1 MIAVVDYGA
10 GNVQSVLN
18 ALDDLKVQYIVSN
31 KEPEIYHADKI
42 IFPGVGE
49 ASFAMRKLHLNSLVT
64 MLRVTKKPLLGI
76 CLGMQL
82 LMSKSD
88 EGDINCLG
96 LIKGNV
102 KKLSSEMKIPQIGW
116 NQVCLT
122 DSESA
127 LFTNIPDNSDFY
139 FVHSYYCKPYD
150 QNIVAGITKYGQE
163 YCSILIK
170 NNIVGVQFHLEK
182 SGMSGSLLLKNIINY
197 FTQLC

>member
-82 LMSKSD
+82 LSEKSN
-88 EGDINCLG
+88 EGNTCCLG
-96 LIKGNV
+96 VVPGTCIKYDETKV
-102 KKLSSEMKIPQIGW
+102 KVPHMGW
-116 NQVCLT
+116 NEVKI
-122 DSESA
+122 DMNSI
-127 LFTNIPDNSDFY
+127 LFDGIEDGAHFY
-139 FVHSYYCKPYD
+139 FANSYYLPVCDYTIASSVYD
-150 QNIVAGITKYGQE
+150 VTFAAAVQR
-163 YCSILIK
+163 
-170 NNIVGVQFHLEK
+170 NNYYGVQFHPEK
-182 SGMSGSLLLKNIINY
+182 SGEAGIKLLTNFIEK
-197 FTQLC
+197 C

>member
-82 LMSKSD
+82 LSEKSN
-88 EGDINCLG
+88 EGNTCCLG
-96 LIKGNV
+96 VVPGTCV
-102 KKLSSEMKIPQIGW
+102 KFDETKVKVPHMGW
-116 NQVCLT
+116 NEVKI
-122 DSESA
+122 DMNSI
-127 LFTNIPDNSDFY
+127 LFDEIEDGAHFY
-139 FVHSYYCKPYD
+139 FANSYYLPVCDYTIASSFYD
-150 QNIVAGITKYGQE
+150 VTFAAAVQR
-163 YCSILIK
+163 
-170 NNIVGVQFHLEK
+170 NNYYGVQFHPEK
-182 SGMSGSLLLKNIINY
+182 SGEAGIKLLTNFIEK
-197 FTQLC
+197 C